1 MKKVFLFGTRNDIIM
16 TKIFKKRVVQLLNKR
31 RLVMILVVVIGV
43 PLFIWIQFFE
53 VPNKV
58 KIGEAKIQQDPTTH
72 KFEEVTSFEDPY
84 MGDNSNM
91 INLFQSLP
99 LNDHKGTLEM
109 DSDMFSLIVH
119 YNTTA
124 AELGRKAEQAV
135 IYNTTAA
142 FTLIGNLQIVEM
154 RFEDKSYTVTRE
166 NVEQWFGTTLVDFK
180 DPEEFKGKVQEKL
193 EKEDIDNWI
202 MAYTEGE

>member
-1 MKKVFLFGTRNDIIM
+1 
-16 TKIFKKRVVQLLNKR
+16 
-31 RLVMILVVVIGV
+31 MILVVVIGV

-142 FTLIGNLQIVEM
+142 FTLIGNLQIVEI

>member
-1 MKKVFLFGTRNDIIM
+1 MLFL
-16 TKIFKKRVVQLLNKR
+16 VL
-31 RLVMILVVVIGV
+31 IGV
-43 PLFIWIQFFE
+43 SLFIWIQFFE

-58 KIGEAKIQQDPTTH
+58 KIGEAKIQQDPATH
-72 KFEEVTSFEDPY
+72 KFEDVTTFEDPY

-91 INLFQSLP
+91 NNLFQALP
-99 LNDHKGTLEM
+99 LNDQKGTLEM
-109 DSDMFSLIVH
+109 DSDAFSLIVY

-124 AELGRKAEQAV
+124 AEHGHKAEQAV

-166 NVEQWFGTTLVDFK
+166 NVEKWFGTTLVDFK
-180 DPEEFKGKVQEKL
+180 DPETFKEKVQEKN
-193 EKEDIDNWI
+193 KNEDIDKWI
-202 MAYTEGE
+202 LAYTEGE